1 MAEEKGA
8 DRVSER
14 ASEETKGAESAVQQ
28 EVNQE
33 RQSPGRNG
41 EREREQNKTDTNQLE
56 SQGRLPS
63 LSISDQNS
71 GERKESSTSTD
82 SEKKSPDT
90 KDRASAQPKADASQN
105 EGLSNQQQSPS
116 AQHSE
121 ADKMLRGFA
130 VTSADK
136 SNGNP
141 EARDKV
147 ADAPVHPFTLS
158 SDEYKAMLRAGSP
171 KGVEQVCSTLPQSP
185 KLSKQ
190 EIQNTCGIDLK
201 SKLPDV
207 QSGIVQVYGEGGI
220 GTGFLAC
227 DKGNCQIVTDEH
239 VVGAGNQ
246 VTIVKDGKAAPG
258 VVSGRD
264 SANDLASISVDA
276 KRLPGLKPLP
286 LGSGSE
292 LAAGTPVFAVGHGK
306 HLAEQ
311 SVSPGQITT
320 PSLDVRTRDG
330 DLYHNQFDSNMK
342 TVPGHSGS
350 PVLDRDGKVVAVI
363 GSSGR
368 SGSSG
373 PKVETVKELLRR
385 KP

>member
-1 MAEEKGA
+1 MVEEKA
-8 DRVSER
+8 TDRVSEK
-14 ASEETKGAESAVQQ
+14 ASEENRGAESAVQQ

-33 RQSPGRNG
+33 RQSPSRIG
-41 EREREQNKTDTNQLE
+41 ERERELNKTDTNQLE
-56 SQGRLPS
+56 SQGKLPT

-71 GERKESSTSTD
+71 GERKGSSTSTD
-82 SEKKSPDT
+82 SEKKNPDT
-90 KDRASAQPKADASQN
+90 KDRASQPKADGSQN

-116 AQHSE
+116 SQRSE
-121 ADKMLRGFA
+121 ADKMLRDFA
-130 VTSADK
+130 VTPADSA
-136 SNGNP
+136 NGNS

-147 ADAPVHPFTLS
+147 ADAPVHPFNLS

-171 KGVEQVCSTLPQSP
+171 KGVEQICSTLPQSP

-201 SKLPDV
+201 AKLPDV
-207 QSGIVQVYGEGGI
+207 QSGIVQVYGEGGV

-264 SANDLASISVDA
+264 SANDLAGISFDTR
-276 KRLPGLKPLP
+276 RLPGLKPLP

-330 DLYHNQFDSNMK
+330 DLFHNQFDSTMK